1 MVKQT
6 QTIRQQFSDKLFEYD
21 FVAVAFKGLEDADMD
36 ENIPR
41 DESLNE
47 NNKLDIHINLSGNV
61 CNTLN
66 VVNVCL
72 QFDLSMVCP
81 RTRETCDCIDDIKS
95 ACA

>member
-6 QTIRQQFSDKLFEYD
+6 QKIRQQFPDKLFEYD
-21 FVAVAFKGLEDADMD
+21 FVAVAFERLEDADME

-47 NNKLDIHINLSGNV
+47 NNKLDIHINLFGNV
-61 CNTLN
+61 CSTLN

-72 QFDLSMVCP
+72 QFDSSMV
-81 RTRETCDCIDDIKS
+81 
-95 ACA
+95 

>member
-6 QTIRQQFSDKLFEYD
+6 QTIRQQFPDKLFEYD

-47 NNKLDIHINLSGNV
+47 NNKLDIH
-61 CNTLN
+61 
-66 VVNVCL
+66 VNVCL

>member
-6 QTIRQQFSDKLFEYD
+6 QKIRQQFPDKLFEYD
-21 FVAVAFKGLEDADMD
+21 FVAVAFERLEDADME

-61 CNTLN
+61 CSTLN

-72 QFDLSMVCP
+72 QFDSSMV
-81 RTRETCDCIDDIKS
+81 
-95 ACA
+95 